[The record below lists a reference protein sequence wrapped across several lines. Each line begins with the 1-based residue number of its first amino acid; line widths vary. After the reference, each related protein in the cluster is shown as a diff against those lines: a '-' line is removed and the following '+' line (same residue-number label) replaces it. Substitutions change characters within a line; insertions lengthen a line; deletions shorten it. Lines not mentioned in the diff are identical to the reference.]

1 MTYKEAIEKKDGQ
14 LVMHLFDINLNAFAE
29 RAELLLKEYER
40 TPDYDS
46 KTKNHLR
53 HEFAKNWSSFVDD
66 GVPFELQMAYRNGD
80 NYLSL
85 NDIMKG
91 GMVDGYDEK
100 LNREI
105 YTAIIEY
112 SVYIMKQ
119 NPQLFYLQILTWQVL
134 KLVAKKID
142 ISTMT
147 VNPSEVIRNCKTI
160 YAKSLRGDFTKP
172 TVDFHL
178 GKKYERKLTSSEKA
192 GLYREHK
199 LGAVLED
206 YCYAFKREHNRYPQ
220 RCQIRK
226 YLQDYCKESNDKLL
240 HIFRK
245 DNGLSDKTLTK
256 LMKGFVATRKSK
268 KQKVMN
274 EIMEKAKTETRK
286 MSLLELYKH
295 LSTEEKKIFKELLKE
310 NGEG

>member
-142 ISTMT
+142 VSTMMI
-147 VNPSEVIRNCKTI
+147 NPSEIIRCCQTM
-160 YAKSLRGDFTKP
+160 YAKSLRSDFTKP
-172 TVDFHL
+172 IVDFHL
-178 GKKYERKLTSSEKA
+178 GRKYEKKLTSSEKA
-192 GLYREHK
+192 GIYREYK

-206 YCYAFKREHNRYPQ
+206 YCYAFKREHNRYPL
-220 RCQIRK
+220 RAEIRTHIRN
-226 YLQDYCKESNDKLL
+226 YCKESNDKLL

-268 KQKVMN
+268 KKKIK
-274 EIMEKAKTETRK
+274 IMEKAKTKTEK
-286 MSLLELYKH
+286 MTLKELYEH
-295 LSTEEKKIFKELLKE
+295 LTAEEKKIFKEMINGKE
-310 NGEG
+310 

>member
-1 MTYKEAIEKKDGQ
+1 MTYKEALEKKDGQ

-29 RAELLLKEYER
+29 RAELILKEFER

-53 HEFAKNWSSFVDD
+53 HEFSKNWLSFVDD
-66 GVPFELQMAYRNGD
+66 GVPFELQLEYRNGD
-80 NYLSL
+80 DSL
-85 NDIMKG
+85 NLSDIMKG
-91 GMVDGYDEK
+91 GIVDGYDDK
-100 LNREI
+100 FNKEI
-105 YTAIIEY
+105 YTSIIEY

-142 ISTMT
+142 VSTMT
-147 VNPSEVIRNCKTI
+147 VNPTDIIKCCQKM
-160 YAKSLRGDFTKP
+160 YAQSLRGDFTKP

-178 GKKYERKLTSSEKA
+178 GRKFGRKLTSSEKA
-192 GLYREHK
+192 GLYREQK
-199 LGAVLED
+199 LSAVLED
-206 YCYAFKREHNRYPQ
+206 YCYAFKREQHRWPL
-220 RCQIRK
+220 RIEIKKR
-226 YLQDYCKESNDKLL
+226 LQDYCKESNDKLL

-256 LMKGFVATRKSK
+256 LMKGFMITRKTK
-268 KQKVMN
+268 KQKVIN

-286 MSLLELYKH
+286 MSLFELYKH
-295 LSTEEKKIFKELLKE
+295 LSSEEKKIFKELLNE

>member
-14 LVMHLFDINLNAFAE
+14 LVMHLFDINLNAFSE
-29 RAELLLKEYER
+29 RAELILKEYEK

-53 HEFAKNWSSFVDD
+53 HEFSKNWFSFVDD
-66 GVPFELQMAYRNGD
+66 GVPFELQLEYRNGD
-80 NYLSL
+80 DSL
-85 NDIMKG
+85 NLSDIMKG
-91 GMVDGYDEK
+91 GIVDGYDEK
-100 LNREI
+100 LNKDI

-142 ISTMT
+142 VSTMT
-147 VNPSEVIRNCKTI
+147 VNPTDIIKCCQKM
-160 YAKSLRGDFTKP
+160 YAQSLRADLTKP
-172 TVDFHL
+172 KVDFHL
-178 GKKYERKLTSSEKA
+178 GRKFERKLTSSEKA
-192 GLYREHK
+192 GLYREQK
-199 LGAVLED
+199 LGEVLED
-206 YCYAFKREHNRYPQ
+206 YCYAFKREYNRYPL
-220 RCQIRK
+220 RVEIRK
-226 YLQDYCKESNDKLL
+226 HLQDYCKESNDKLL

-268 KQKVMN
+268 KKKIK
-274 EIMEKAKTETRK
+274 IMEKAKTKTEK
-286 MSLLELYKH
+286 MTLKELYEH
-295 LSTEEKKIFKELLKE
+295 LTTEEKKIFKEMINGKE
-310 NGEG
+310 

>member
-1 MTYKEAIEKKDGQ
+1 MTYKEALEKKDGQ

-66 GVPFELQMAYRNGD
+66 SVPFELQMAYRNGD

-142 ISTMT
+142 VSTMMI
-147 VNPSEVIRNCKTI
+147 NPSEIIRCCQTM

-172 TVDFHL
+172 KVDFHL
-178 GKKYERKLTSSEKA
+178 GRKYDRKLSSSEKA
-192 GLYREHK
+192 ALHREQK

-206 YCYAFKREHNRYPQ
+206 YCYAFKREHNRYPL
-220 RCQIRK
+220 RVEIRK
-226 YLQDYCKESNDKLL
+226 HLQDYCKESNDKLL

-256 LMKGFVATRKSK
+256 LMKGFMATRKSK
-268 KQKVMN
+268 KKKIK
-274 EIMEKAKTETRK
+274 IMEKAKTKTEK
-286 MSLLELYKH
+286 MTLKELYEH
-295 LSTEEKKIFKELLKE
+295 LTTEEKKIFKEMINGKE
-310 NGEG
+310 